1 MPNTAYIGPSI
12 HITGEVA
19 ADEPLT
25 IAGRVSGPI
34 TVSGH
39 MLTIEAGAH
48 TEADITADT
57 IVISGDSHGCLTATA
72 RIVVGGTATI
82 EGHPLGAGDQRR
94 GRRAR
99 SRPRRRRGPAW
110 RRAEA
115 RELNGRRP
123 MTGVEAFGPNL
134 RRMRLRRGISLY
146 ELSVRTKVSVE
157 LWDAMEGNDVSR
169 WPAGLY
175 ARAYIREYA
184 EVIGADP
191 DATVD
196 EFCRLFPQGDRRA
209 ESLVRDH
216 AELLGH
222 PLTWS
227 DDLPA
232 ALAGDDR
239 RVSSKAAGRCH
250 SGMDGGAPLCAARRR
265 RWISRRLC
273 CWAGASRKSRRST
286 SGPRSR

>member
-1 MPNTAYIGPSI
+1 
-12 HITGEVA
+12 
-19 ADEPLT
+19 
-25 IAGRVSGPI
+25 
-34 TVSGH
+34 
-39 MLTIEAGAH
+39 
-48 TEADITADT
+48 
-57 IVISGDSHGCLTATA
+57 
-72 RIVVGGTATI
+72 
-82 EGHPLGAGDQRR
+82 
-94 GRRAR
+94 
-99 SRPRRRRGPAW
+99 
-110 RRAEA
+110 
-115 RELNGRRP
+115 

-134 RRMRLRRGISLY
+134 RRMRLRAGVSLY

-169 WPAGLY
+169 WPSGLY

-222 PLTWS
+222 PLTWN
-227 DDLPA
+227 DDLPE

-239 RVSSKAAGRCH
+239 RLTTKTQANALPGWMV
-250 SGMDGGAPLCAARRR
+250 ARRLR
-265 RWISRRLC
+265 GTAAALDLAAVVLCGWGVTRITPLDFWPTLAVTTILYHGISFAMLGCTPAAWTIDAYASAHPESKRAGDVPFFRKL
-273 CWAGASRKSRRST
+273 AGARKGHHGRA
-286 SGPRSR
+286 